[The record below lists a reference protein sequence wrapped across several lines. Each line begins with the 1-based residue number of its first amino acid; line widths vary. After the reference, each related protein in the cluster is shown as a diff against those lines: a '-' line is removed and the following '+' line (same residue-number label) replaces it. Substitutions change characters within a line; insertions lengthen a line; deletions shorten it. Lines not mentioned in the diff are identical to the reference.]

1 MTRREEKDVP
11 RLALR
16 QALCYVLQTHQ
27 AIQSSRDPKSH
38 SRSRGVLSPPF
49 CAGCRHRYPGYA
61 DGRGRPASPELPS
74 L

>member
-16 QALCYVLQTHQ
+16 QALCYVLQIHQ

-38 SRSRGVLSPPF
+38 SRSRGV
-49 CAGCRHRYPGYA
+49 
-61 DGRGRPASPELPS
+61 
-74 L
+74 